1 MSSTGK
7 FRHLYC
13 AVGAVLSAAGAVHCA
28 PAHSAIALISGD
40 VLGGQPDSGV
50 RGIVRFTQV
59 KGTKRVAVHVTASGL
74 KPNSVHGFHVHALGN
89 LSEGCLSAGGH
100 FNPSGSPHGSPKDG
114 PALRHVGDLGN
125 VTADAKGEIDER
137 FEDSIISIIVGD
149 ENDITGRAVVLHAD
163 IDDLGQGGFPDSK
176 TTGHAGARI
185 ACGVV
190 GRAADLEA

>member
-1 MSSTGK
+1 MPSYSSY
-7 FRHLYC
+7 RQLL
-13 AVGAVLSAAGAVHCA
+13 ASVGAALSVAAGASHCA

-50 RGIVRFTQV
+50 RGIVRFSQV
-59 KGTKRVAVHVTASGL
+59 KDTKRVAIHVKASGL

-100 FNPSGSPHGSPKDG
+100 FNPHGAPHGSPKDG
-114 PALRHVGDLGN
+114 PAFRHVGDLGN

-137 FEDSIISIIVGD
+137 FEDSIISLVVGD
-149 ENDITGRAVVLHAD
+149 VNDITGRAVVLHQD
-163 IDDLGQGGFPDSK
+163 GDDMGLGGFPDSK

-190 GRAADLEA
+190 GRAADIE